1 MITSEIQRTLRL
13 LRSFTGY
20 AVSIYHGRLHVA
32 VAEQHLDRVDVK
44 ICLQQ
49 VCRKGVAEGV
59 TGDPLREFRQP
70 DGLVQSLLDV

>member
-20 AVSIYHGRLHVA
+20 AVSVYHGRLHFT
-32 VAEQHLDRVDVK
+32 VAEQHLDRADIV
-44 ICLQQ
+44 IGLQQ
-49 VCRKGVAEGV
+49 VSGNGMAEGV

-70 DGLVQSLLDV
+70 DGLV